1 MLYTTEEYNK
11 IINNAIDA
19 AGIANVKVNGVPVG
33 HISGTTELAKYG
45 NILTQP
51 VVANDFI
58 NALYNQFIYRATAE
72 NYFTSPFD
80 YFRERR
86 EGFAIGSY
94 EVDVQ
99 PVFPLAYDMKAF
111 DRILDF
117 WETPAIVQ
125 YFAINRRHTFPQTI
139 TKQMVKDAFISYDDL
154 DNFTAKLVMAP
165 RKGNVIVETNAV
177 KMMLNK
183 NIAAGAVIKKA
194 FTEPQTEDG
203 WKALAAEIVGIAQGM
218 SAEPTTEYNNYK
230 NIQGAKGEAWTQSDT
245 NDLVLIGTTD
255 IIAKLKTYVL
265 AFAYN
270 KEDVEL
276 NFKFIPLNSFNYS
289 TYNEETRAFENKQ
302 ISPVKLLLCDGGF
315 IKFEDNLDE
324 EYNNTNGMTMGIQHA
339 LQIQQTI
346 DIRVFRNAV
355 AFVDADS
362 ELVTNTM
369 RIADDNPV
377 KYLTDVDEE
386 TTVKL
391 NGGTVPE
398 GGVTVA
404 IKSATFGK
412 LGGKQ
417 TTTNTTEANNY
428 FYCGVG
434 ANKNLTDG
442 LKKIASGDAVTP
454 IIKINNNNPIITGA
468 KDYDYLT
475 VVVSI
480 NDSEF
485 TIISP
490 ALGVNATSEG

>member
-1 MLYTTEEYNK
+1 MLYTTEQYNK

-19 AGIANVKVNGVPVG
+19 AGISNVKVNGVPVG
-33 HISGTTELAKYG
+33 HISGTTELAKFG

-86 EGFAIGSY
+86 EGFAVGSY

-139 TKQMVKDAFISYDDL
+139 TKQMVKDAFTSYDEL
-154 DNFTAKLVMAP
+154 DNFTAKLVLAP
-165 RKGNVIVETNAV
+165 RKGNVIIETNAV

-194 FTEPQTEDG
+194 FTEPQSETA

-218 SAEPTTEYNNYK
+218 SAEPSTEYNNYK

-276 NFKFIPLNSFNYS
+276 NFKFIPLNSFDYS
-289 TYNEETRAFENKQ
+289 TYNEETRAFEDKQ
-302 ISPVKLLLCDGGF
+302 TSPVKLILCDGGF

-339 LQIQQTI
+339 LQVQQTI
-346 DIRVFRNAV
+346 DIRVARNAV
-355 AFVDADS
+355 AWVDATSDMVS
-362 ELVTNTM
+362 NTM
-369 RIADDNPV
+369 RVADDEPV
-377 KYLTDVDEE
+377 KYLFDADSK
-386 TTVKL
+386 VKVAL
-391 NGGTVPE
+391 NGGTVPAA
-398 GGVTVA
+398 GVTVA
-404 IKSATFGK
+404 IKSATRGLIGGEQTAVAKATADAVFGDGTDD
-412 LGGKQ
+412 L
-417 TTTNTTEANNY
+417 TEI
-428 FYCGVG
+428 
-434 ANKNLTDG
+434 
-442 LKKIASGDAVTP
+442 LKAGISSGDTETP
-454 IIKINNNNPIITGA
+454 EIILSGTPLADQANSEYI
-468 KDYDYLT
+468 T
-475 VVVSI
+475 VVVTI

-485 TIISP
+485 TLIAP
-490 ALGVNATSEG
+490 TYYV

>member
-19 AGIANVKVNGVPVG
+19 AGISNVKVNGVPVG

-51 VVANDFI
+51 VIANDFI

-139 TKQMVKDAFISYDDL
+139 TKQMVKDAFVTYDDL
-154 DNFTAKLVMAP
+154 DNFMAKLILAP
-165 RKGNVIVETNAV
+165 RKGNVIIETNAV

-183 NIAAGAVIKKA
+183 NIAAGAVIKRA
-194 FTEPQTEDG
+194 FTEPTTEDG
-203 WKALAAEIVGIAQGM
+203 FKALAAEIVGIAQGM

-230 NIQGAKGEAWTQSDT
+230 NIQGARGEAWTQSDR

-276 NFKFIPLNSFNYS
+276 NFKFIPLNSFDYS
-289 TYNEETRAFENKQ
+289 TYNEETRKFENKQ
-302 ISPVKLLLCDGGF
+302 TSPVKLILCDGGF

-346 DIRVFRNAV
+346 DIRIARNAV
-355 AFVDADS
+355 AWVDATS
-362 ELVTNTM
+362 ELVNNTM
-369 RIADDNPV
+369 KVIDENPV
-377 KYLTDVDEE
+377 KYLYGGGEQV
-386 TTVKL
+386 TVKL

-398 GGVTVA
+398 SGVNYT
-404 IKSATFGK
+404 ISATSGM
-412 LGGKQ
+412 LGGPQSPVDTANIDNYVKSDKVAGL
-417 TTTNTTEANNY
+417 TNILSSIKTGDTEI
-428 FYCGVG
+428 GT
-434 ANKNLTDG
+434 LTVNPDM
-442 LKKIASGDAVTP
+442 TP
-454 IIKINNNNPIITGA
+454 YAGFSE
-468 KDYDYLT
+468 YEYLT
-475 VVVSI
+475 IVITI

-485 TIISP
+485 TIIMP
-490 ALGVNATSEG
+490 AANKLP

>member
-369 RIADDNPV
+369 RVADDNPV
-377 KYLTDVDEE
+377 KYLTDVNAE

-417 TTTNTTEANNY
+417 TTANTTEVNNY
-428 FYCGVG
+428 FSCGVG

-442 LKKIASGDAVTP
+442 LKEIASGDAVTP
-454 IIKINNNNPIITGA
+454 IIKINSTDPTITGA

-490 ALGVNATSEG
+490 ALEINATK

>member
-1 MLYTTEEYNK
+1 MLYTTEQYNK

-19 AGIANVKVNGVPVG
+19 AGISNVKVNGVPVG
-33 HISGTTELAKYG
+33 HISGTTELAKFG

-86 EGFAIGSY
+86 EGFAVGSY

-139 TKQMVKDAFISYDDL
+139 TKQMVKDAFVSYDDL
-154 DNFTAKLVMAP
+154 DNFTAKLVLAP
-165 RKGNVIVETNAV
+165 RKGNVIIETNAV

-194 FTEPQTEDG
+194 FTEPQSETA
-203 WKALAAEIVGIAQGM
+203 WKGLAAEIVGIAQGM
-218 SAEPTTEYNNYK
+218 SAEPSTEYNNYK

-276 NFKFIPLNSFNYS
+276 NFKFIPLNSFDYS
-289 TYNEETRAFENKQ
+289 TYNEETRAFEDKQ
-302 ISPVKLLLCDGGF
+302 TSPVKLILCDGGF

-339 LQIQQTI
+339 LQVQQTI
-346 DIRVFRNAV
+346 DIRVARNAV
-355 AFVDADS
+355 AWVDATSDMVS
-362 ELVTNTM
+362 NTM
-369 RIADDNPV
+369 RVADDEPV
-377 KYLTDVDEE
+377 KYLANSNSVV
-386 TTVKL
+386 TVAL
-391 NGGTVPE
+391 NGGTVPAA
-398 GGVTVA
+398 GATVA
-404 IKSATFGK
+404 IKSATRGIIGGEQTNVSKSAANAYFGDGTNGLTDVLK
-412 LGGKQ
+412 NDISSGD
-417 TTTNTTEANNY
+417 TTTSEISLNVATPIAESANNEY
-428 FYCGVG
+428 
-434 ANKNLTDG
+434 
-442 LKKIASGDAVTP
+442 I
-454 IIKINNNNPIITGA
+454 
-468 KDYDYLT
+468 T

-485 TIISP
+485 TLIAP
-490 ALGVNATSEG
+490 TYTD

>member
-117 WETPAIVQ
+117 WETPAIAQ

-139 TKQMVKDAFISYDDL
+139 TKQMVKDAFVSYDDL

-165 RKGNVIVETNAV
+165 RKGNIIVETNAV

-183 NIAAGAVIKKA
+183 NIAAGAVIKKP
-194 FTEPQTEDG
+194 FTEPQNEDG

-289 TYNEETRAFENKQ
+289 TYNEDTRAFENKQ
-302 ISPVKLLLCDGGF
+302 ISPVKLILCDGGF

-369 RIADDNPV
+369 RVADDNPV
-377 KYLTDVDEE
+377 KYLIDVDAE

-391 NGGTVPE
+391 NGGTVPD

-417 TTTNTTEANNY
+417 TKANTTEVNNY
-428 FYCGVG
+428 FFCGVD
-434 ANKNLTDG
+434 ANNKNLTDG
-442 LKKIASGDAVTP
+442 LKEIASGDAVTP
-454 IIKINNNNPIITGA
+454 IIKINNIDPTITGA
-468 KDYDYLT
+468 KDYEYLT

-485 TIISP
+485 TIITP
-490 ALGVNATSEG
+490 ALDSKAIK

>member
-51 VVANDFI
+51 AVANDFI

-194 FTEPQTEDG
+194 FSEPQNENG

-369 RIADDNPV
+369 RVADDNPV
-377 KYLTDVDEE
+377 KYLTDTNAEAVI
-386 TTVKL
+386 KL
-391 NGGTVPE
+391 NGGTVPD
-398 GGVTVA
+398 GGVKVA
-404 IKSATFGK
+404 IKSATYGK
-412 LGGKQ
+412 VGGKQ
-417 TTTNTTEANNY
+417 TAATLTEVNNY
-428 FYCGVG
+428 FRCGAKG
-434 ANKNLTDG
+434 DKNLTDG
-442 LKKIASGDAVTP
+442 LKEIASGDLATS
-454 IIKINNNNPIITGA
+454 IIKINSTDENLTITGA
-468 KDYDYLT
+468 QLYDYLT
-475 VVVSI
+475 AVVSI

-490 ALGVNATSEG
+490 AVNATSKV

>member
-1 MLYTTEEYNK
+1 MLYTTEQYNK

-19 AGIANVKVNGVPVG
+19 AGISNVKVNGVPVG
-33 HISGTTELAKYG
+33 HISGTTELANYG

-51 VVANDFI
+51 VVANEFI

-139 TKQMVKDAFISYDDL
+139 TKQMVKDAFVSYDDL
-154 DNFTAKLVMAP
+154 DNFTAKLVLAP
-165 RKGNVIVETNAV
+165 RKGNVIIETNAV
-177 KMMLNK
+177 KMVLNK
-183 NIAAGAVIKKA
+183 NIAAGAVIKRA
-194 FTEPQTEDG
+194 FTEPTTEDG

-230 NIQGAKGEAWTQSDT
+230 NIQGAKGEAWTQSDV
-245 NDLVLIGTTD
+245 NDLVLIGTTS

-276 NFKFIPLNSFNYS
+276 NFKFIPLNSFDYS
-289 TYNEETRAFENKQ
+289 TYNEETRAFEDKQ
-302 ISPVKLLLCDGGF
+302 TSPVKLILCDGGF

-346 DIRVFRNAV
+346 DIRVARNAV
-355 AFVDADS
+355 AWVDAES
-362 ELVTNTM
+362 ELVNNTM
-369 RIADDNPV
+369 RVADDNPV
-377 KYLTDVDEE
+377 KYLTNSEGAVKI
-386 TTVKL
+386 KL

-404 IKSATFGK
+404 IKSASRGLIGAEQRSTSTNGVELYFGN
-412 LGGKQ
+412 G
-417 TTTNTTEANNY
+417 TN
-428 FYCGVG
+428 
-434 ANKNLTDG
+434 KLTDI
-442 LKKIASGDAVTP
+442 LKNGIKSGDIETP
-454 IIKINNNNPIITGA
+454 EISLNPSNAISTERTNE
-468 KDYDYLT
+468 YVT

-485 TIISP
+485 TLIAP
-490 ALGVNATSEG
+490 TYVE